1 MQETLNQLAEL
12 NNDAIAEST
21 RTAQLLTTEQNQLHT
36 GPDELPHPT
45 HFLMDLMD

>member
-21 RTAQLLTTEQNQLHT
+21 RTVQSLTEER
-36 GPDELPHPT
+36 D
-45 HFLMDLMD
+45 